1 MRQPY
6 NEVINLAI
14 EMIPMTAFTT
24 AMLPT
29 GARAITQVEELVLW
43 AAMII
48 TRYNSQG
55 TYNRLT
61 GTPQE
66 PVARI
71 VSNFQDADGK
81 YRTQIAI
88 TIPVDADK
96 IPLSLADW
104 KTVNEMSPTAAGSMF
119 SG

>member
-1 MRQPY
+1 
-6 NEVINLAI
+6 
-14 EMIPMTAFTT
+14 MTAFTT

-88 TIPVDADK
+88 TIPVDPDK
-96 IPLSLADW
+96 IPLSIADW

>member
-1 MRQPY
+1 
-6 NEVINLAI
+6 
-14 EMIPMTAFTT
+14 MTEFTT

-29 GARAITQVEELVLW
+29 GARAITQIEELVVW

-48 TRYNSQG
+48 TRYNSQA
-55 TYNRLT
+55 TYNRQT
-61 GTPQE
+61 GQPQE

-71 VSNFQDADGK
+71 VSNFQDADGT

-88 TIPVDADK
+88 TVPVDADK
-96 IPLSLADW
+96 LPLSIPDW
-104 KTVNEMSPTAAGSMF
+104 KTVQIMSPTAAGTMF

>member
-1 MRQPY
+1 
-6 NEVINLAI
+6 
-14 EMIPMTAFTT
+14 MTAFTT
-24 AMLPT
+24 AMLPS
-29 GARAITQVEELVLW
+29 GARAIVTIEELAVW
-43 AAMII
+43 AGMIL
-48 TRYNSQG
+48 TRYNSQA

-61 GTPQE
+61 GAIQE

-71 VSNFQDADGK
+71 VSNFQDADGR
-81 YRTQIAI
+81 YRTQIAL

-104 KTVNEMSPTAAGSMF
+104 KTVNEMSPTAAGTMF